1 MKTLVVMPTFNE
13 AKSLASTIEGL
24 LNTLPHVEIM
34 VVDDNSKDGT
44 SEIADSLALKHKEV
58 TVLHRPAKQGLGPAY
73 IEGFRYAISKGYQLI
88 CEMDADGSHQ
98 AIDLSR
104 MLAAA
109 PEADLV
115 IGSRWIAGGSVQN
128 WPVSR
133 LALSRFGNLY
143 ARLMLGT
150 RIFDMTSG
158 FRVYKSEFLEKLISS
173 PVSSQGY
180 SFQVELAF
188 RASRIGVVKEV
199 PIAFIERAEGKSKMT
214 LAIVI
219 EALLKIQL
227 WGIKRIFG

>member
-13 AKSLASTIEGL
+13 AQSLESTIEGL
-24 LNTLPHVEIM
+24 LNNLPDVEIL

-44 SEIADSLALKHKEV
+44 AGIADSLALKHNGV
-58 TVLHRPAKQGLGPAY
+58 SVLHRPAKEGLGPAY
-73 IEGFRYAISKGYQLI
+73 IEGFRYAISNNYELI

-98 AIDLSR
+98 AVDLSR

-115 IGSRWIAGGSVQN
+115 IGSRWIAGGSVQD
-128 WPVSR
+128 WPISR
-133 LALSRFGNLY
+133 LALSKFGNLY
-143 ARLMLGT
+143 ARTMLGT

-158 FRVYKSEFLEKLISS
+158 FRVYKAEFLEKLISS

-188 RASRIGVVKEV
+188 RASKVGIVKEV

-227 WGIKRIFG
+227 WGIKRILS

>member
-13 AKSLASTIEGL
+13 AKSLGSTIEGL
-24 LNTLPHVEIM
+24 LNTLPYVEIL

-58 TVLHRPAKQGLGPAY
+58 SVLHRPAKQGLGPAY

>member
-1 MKTLVVMPTFNE
+1 LKTLVVMPTFNE
-13 AKSLASTIEGL
+13 AKSLGSTIEGL
-24 LNTLPHVEIM
+24 LNTLPYVEIL
-34 VVDDNSKDGT
+34 VVDDDSKDGT

-58 TVLHRPAKQGLGPAY
+58 SVLHRPAKQGIGPAY
-73 IEGFRYAISKGYQLI
+73 IEGFRFAISKGYQLI

>member
-13 AKSLASTIEGL
+13 AKSLGSTIEGL
-24 LNTLPHVEIM
+24 LNTLPYVEIL

-58 TVLHRPAKQGLGPAY
+58 SVLHRPAKQGLGPAY
-73 IEGFRYAISKGYQLI
+73 IEGFRCAISKGYQLI

>member
-58 TVLHRPAKQGLGPAY
+58 SVLHRPAKQGLGPAY

>member
-1 MKTLVVMPTFNE
+1 
-13 AKSLASTIEGL
+13 
-24 LNTLPHVEIM
+24 
-34 VVDDNSKDGT
+34 
-44 SEIADSLALKHKEV
+44 
-58 TVLHRPAKQGLGPAY
+58 VLHRPAKQGLGPAY
-73 IEGFRYAISKGYQLI
+73 IEGFRCAISKGYQLI

-199 PIAFIERAEGKSKMT
+199 PIAFIERVEGNSKMT

>member
-1 MKTLVVMPTFNE
+1 
-13 AKSLASTIEGL
+13 
-24 LNTLPHVEIM
+24 
-34 VVDDNSKDGT
+34 
-44 SEIADSLALKHKEV
+44 
-58 TVLHRPAKQGLGPAY
+58 
-73 IEGFRYAISKGYQLI
+73 
-88 CEMDADGSHQ
+88 MDADGSHQ
-98 AIDLSR
+98 AVDLSG

-109 PEADLV
+109 PNADLV

-143 ARLMLGT
+143 ARIMLGT
-150 RIFDMTSG
+150 KIFDMTSG
-158 FRVYKSEFLEKLISS
+158 FRVYKTEFLKSLISS

-188 RASRIGVVKEV
+188 RASRLGIVKEV

-214 LAIVI
+214 ISIVF

-227 WGIKRIFG
+227 WGIRRIFG

>member
-13 AKSLASTIEGL
+13 AKSLGSTIEGL
-24 LNTLPHVEIM
+24 LNTLPYVEIL
-34 VVDDNSKDGT
+34 VVDDDSKDGT
-44 SEIADSLALKHKEV
+44 SEIADSLALKHKGV
-58 TVLHRPAKQGLGPAY
+58 SVLHRPAKQGLGPAY

-109 PEADLV
+109 PETDLV

-199 PIAFIERAEGKSKMT
+199 PIAFIERVEGNSKMT